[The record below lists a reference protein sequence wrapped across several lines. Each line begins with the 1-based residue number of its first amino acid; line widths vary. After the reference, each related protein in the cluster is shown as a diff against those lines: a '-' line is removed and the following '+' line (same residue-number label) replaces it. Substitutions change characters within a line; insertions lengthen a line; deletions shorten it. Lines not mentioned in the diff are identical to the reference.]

1 MTDFTY
7 LDRNAE
13 AAFAV
18 YEKCMERG
26 KFYEDR
32 QDATQAL
39 SNFTE
44 ALQAYAKVAST
55 REEATKVK
63 MPIDI
68 RINAENTALIYF
80 YTLMQIFS
88 VLLKITNLYA
98 DSIEKTFL
106 EEKMLLISKELGEY
120 ERYFDG
126 DQLVTYENIKSIV
139 EKKKSRIDRQR
150 EAIEVLKKRPLKE
163 LEDQT
168 FAKIRIALDKISST
182 QVCPITLD
190 STGGC
195 FIATAAYMTASH
207 PDLDT
212 FRDFRDRKLLTHP
225 FGSFLVSIYY
235 QFSPSIAS
243 YIEKK
248 PRSRQFIR
256 QQLTVIAQWL
266 RRE

>member
-1 MTDFTY
+1 MTDFSY

-13 AAFAV
+13 AAFAA

-32 QDATQAL
+32 EDTKQAL
-39 SNFTE
+39 SNFTD

-63 MPIDI
+63 MPITMSD
-68 RINAENTALIYF
+68 NAENTALIYF

-88 VLLKITNLYA
+88 ILLKITNLYS

-106 EEKMLLISKELGEY
+106 EEKMLLISKEMGEY
-120 ERYFDG
+120 ESYFDG
-126 DQLVTYENIKSIV
+126 EQLETYETIQNIV
-139 EKKKSRIDRQR
+139 EKKKSRIAR
-150 EAIEVLKKRPLKE
+150 EQDAIEALKKRPLKE

-168 FAKIRIALDKISST
+168 FAKIRVALAKISST
-182 QVCPITLD
+182 QVCPVTLD

-195 FIATAAYMTASH
+195 FIATAAYMTPSH
-207 PDLDT
+207 PDLNT
-212 FRDFRDRKLLTHP
+212 FRDFRDRQLLTNP
-225 FGSFLVSIYY
+225 LGKFLVSIYY
-235 QFSPSIAS
+235 QVSPSIAS

-248 PRSRQFIR
+248 PKLRQFIR
-256 QQLTVIAQWL
+256 EKLAILAQWL
-266 RRE
+266 RK